1 MNRAGFSFVELLVVA
16 AVGGVLLLGLW
27 GTLATQQRAYTSQ
40 AAQLG
45 AQQSVRS
52 GLDVLVTEFR
62 SLSTN
67 GGDIIAMDDDTITIR
82 SMGRV
87 GVVCSVSQGV
97 TPLLETLPVGDY
109 VQSMDSVFVF
119 ADGDPDVAFDDTWIP
134 ARVGTAD
141 TLGSCNGQMAQR
153 ISLPGASSAFAAD
166 SVREGALLRTFEWK
180 SFGLGVYGGN
190 AYLGQWAPGTN
201 FTPLVGPLDASAGAA
216 LRLDYY
222 DISGNVA
229 LTPTSVHRVDVTI
242 RTALPIQSPTGGTMV
257 DSLRSTV
264 FSRN

>member
-16 AVGGVLLLGLW
+16 AVGGILLLGLW
-27 GTLATQQRAYTSQ
+27 GTLATQQRAYTTQ
-40 AAQLG
+40 AAQVG

-52 GLDVLVTEFR
+52 GLDMLVTEFR

-67 GGDIIAMDDDTITIR
+67 GGDIIALDDDSITIR

-87 GVVCSVSQGV
+87 GIVCSVSQGG
-97 TPLLETLPVGDY
+97 TPLLEAIPVGDPIA
-109 VQSMDSVFVF
+109 VSDSVFVF
-119 ADGDPDVAFDDTWIP
+119 ADGDPDVGFDDTWI
-134 ARVGTAD
+134 AAQVGTAD

-153 ISLPGASSAFAAD
+153 ITLPGSSADFAAD
-166 SVREGALLRTFEWK
+166 SVREGALMRTFEWR
-180 SFGLGVYGGN
+180 SFGLGTYGGDLF
-190 AYLGQWAPGTN
+190 LGQWSPGSG
-201 FTPLVGPLDASAGAA
+201 FLPLVGPLDASTGQA

-222 DISGNVA
+222 DLMGNVA
-229 LTPTSVHRVDVTI
+229 VLPSDVHRIDVTV
-242 RTALPIQSPTGGTMV
+242 RTALPIQSPSGGVMV